1 MTRTATTGSTRLIDP
16 KTLMRIRSLELRAR
30 AVVEGFQS
38 GIHRSP
44 YHGYSAEFTE
54 YRPYAEGDDPRHLDW
69 RVFARSDRYYL
80 RKFEE
85 ETNLRF
91 QLVVDQSR
99 SMAFGSGAYTKAE
112 YAATLAGTLAY
123 FVHRQGDGVGLLTF
137 DSALR
142 DTLPVAR
149 RVGHLR
155 RVMEALERPASGR
168 GTDLTLPLKQVAAL
182 VQRRG
187 MVVVISDFLAPLDQ
201 WESHLSALRALGHE
215 VAIFQ
220 VLDPQEVSFN
230 FRESMVFEDMESGRT
245 LYLDPAVVRKRYQEG
260 LTAHEAGLRQTAERL
275 GVDFYSL
282 RTDQPLDMA
291 TFEYLQKRLQRS
303 RYTRGGGRG

>member
-99 SMAFGSGAYTKAE
+99 SMAFGSAGYTKAE

-123 FVHRQGDGVGLLTF
+123 FVQ
-137 DSALR
+137 
-142 DTLPVAR
+142 
-149 RVGHLR
+149 
-155 RVMEALERPASGR
+155 
-168 GTDLTLPLKQVAAL
+168 
-182 VQRRG
+182 
-187 MVVVISDFLAPLDQ
+187 
-201 WESHLSALRALGHE
+201 
-215 VAIFQ
+215 
-220 VLDPQEVSFN
+220 
-230 FRESMVFEDMESGRT
+230 
-245 LYLDPAVVRKRYQEG
+245 
-260 LTAHEAGLRQTAERL
+260 
-275 GVDFYSL
+275 
-282 RTDQPLDMA
+282 
-291 TFEYLQKRLQRS
+291 LQ
-303 RYTRGGGRG
+303 